1 MKYAILFVFTFL
13 VTNPAFSIDNDV
25 RIFYIPLD
33 AETFTRISIHNIE
46 YYSPKMDG
54 VTPSDNR
61 YDISDRDYRRI
72 LNLTKNGDVAA
83 FDGDVVRIKI
93 YSDIFGAIYID
104 QNGVSLH
111 EDGSMLAL
119 SKEGKTELI
128 SIIEQTTGL
137 VFND

>member
-1 MKYAILFVFTFL
+1 M
-13 VTNPAFSIDNDV
+13 

-46 YYSPKMDG
+46 YYSPMMDG

>member
-1 MKYAILFVFTFL
+1 MKYAILLVFTFL

-46 YYSPKMDG
+46 YYSPMMDG